1 MSTGDLC
8 SRAEHSDVAAFGI
21 AARPRRTPDAPLRSV
36 TGLLTL
42 RSCRFSILSPVGNG
56 ELSDIAER
64 IRMFA
69 RARDWERFHTPK
81 NLAASVAIEAA
92 ELQEVF
98 QWLSDEQSQNLSRNQ
113 IVRARE
119 EIADVA
125 IYLIRLADRLG
136 VDLGE
141 AILEKLAA
149 NGLRY
154 PADSVRGI
162 SDKRP

>member
-1 MSTGDLC
+1 
-8 SRAEHSDVAAFGI
+8 
-21 AARPRRTPDAPLRSV
+21 
-36 TGLLTL
+36 
-42 RSCRFSILSPVGNG
+42 VGNG